1 MPPLDRSLQV
11 PFADALSR
19 LAIDARATATAL
31 TKTGFS
37 EVDWIE
43 NFHALVAT
51 NLAADLRARV
61 RAQGQAVSVAVG
73 TALVHGSPFRVTP
86 NWGHGS
92 SPSIEI
98 GDLLFVGER
107 HEVDGL
113 KERQALLLQMK
124 VGAVVLRSAA
134 VSGPTRQAALFAE
147 WPPITWSVTATCAGL
162 PGPFPRTPSPG
173 PCDAAQFGIIPD
185 SAAGPS
191 PDFDALP
198 LIPGPAFGNPR
209 PLLGEIARTLR
220 LDLGIDATPGPRD
233 GWPRIVEDILHVAP
247 ITPFRAGATRPARH
261 PAAAAHRLHGAHRG
275 RFVVVVVG
283 FGGPG
288 VLD

>member
-162 PGPFPRTPSPG
+162 PGLFRGHLRQVPATLLSSGSFP
-173 PCDAAQFGIIPD
+173 IPRL
-185 SAAGPS
+185 GH
-191 PDFDALP
+191 
-198 LIPGPAFGNPR
+198 R
-209 PLLGEIARTLR
+209 PTL
-220 LDLGIDATPGPRD
+220 
-233 GWPRIVEDILHVAP
+233 
-247 ITPFRAGATRPARH
+247 TRCR
-261 PAAAAHRLHGAHRG
+261 
-275 RFVVVVVG
+275 
-283 FGGPG
+283 
-288 VLD
+288 